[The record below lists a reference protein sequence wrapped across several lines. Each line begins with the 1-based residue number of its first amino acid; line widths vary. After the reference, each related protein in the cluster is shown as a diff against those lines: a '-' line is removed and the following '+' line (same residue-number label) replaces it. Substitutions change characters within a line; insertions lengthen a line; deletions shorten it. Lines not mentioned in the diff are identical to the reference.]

1 MEITDPNGGSAVAMK
16 KGSADLLEQVNKTIK
31 RLKDEDK
38 INQFVVDINKLVDWC
53 YLRLRSTIENNELE
67 M

>member
-1 MEITDPNGGSAVAMK
+1 
-16 KGSADLLEQVNKTIK
+16 
-31 RLKDEDK
+31 
-38 INQFVVDINKLVDWC
+38 VVDINKLVDWC